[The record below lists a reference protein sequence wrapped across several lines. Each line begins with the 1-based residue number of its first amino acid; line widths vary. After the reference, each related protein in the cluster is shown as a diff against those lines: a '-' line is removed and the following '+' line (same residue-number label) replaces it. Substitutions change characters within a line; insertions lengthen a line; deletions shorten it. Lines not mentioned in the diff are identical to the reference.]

1 MAASPLISSAALS
14 QLLGT
19 TRGLV
24 LLDVRWRLGFDDA
37 RGEYAGGHIPG
48 AIYVDLETDLS
59 GPHDEQAGR
68 HPLPSPE
75 AVEQAAARWGVRPDS
90 LVVVYDDNN
99 GMSAARAW
107 WLLRWI
113 GHERVHVLD
122 GGLSAW
128 RAAGGPLTAAETPE
142 PSATPAVPRDR
153 GSMPT
158 VDADDIGEGRV
169 EILLDAAIDRAIP
182 GRVRAGRSRR
192 RAHSWRHQRADH
204 GQPRSGW
211 LLPEC
216 GRTAQP
222 VRTTRRLNGSTSGRV
237 LRERRDGRPRDPRA
251 GSRRDSRRPLRA
263 VLVGLDCGSEASS
276 GDRRRVRALRSPCQL
291 RACQYARR
299 RDIVEPARRCSPHVA

>member
-169 EILLDAAIDRAIP
+169 EILLDARSTERFRGESEPVDRVAGHIP
-182 GRVRAGRSRR
+182 GAISAPTTDNLGPDGCFLSADELRSRFEQLGASTGR
-192 RAHSWRHQRADH
+192 RVAVYCGSGVTAAHEILALEAAGIRAALFAPSW
-204 GQPRSGW
+204 SGW
-211 LLPEC
+211 IADPK
-216 GRTAQP
+216 RP
-222 VRTTRRLNGSTSGRV
+222 VAT
-237 LRERRDGRPRDPRA
+237 
-251 GSRRDSRRPLRA
+251 
-263 VLVGLDCGSEASS
+263 
-276 GDRRRVRALRSPCQL
+276 GD
-291 RACQYARR
+291 
-299 RDIVEPARRCSPHVA
+299 E